1 MRYISQHEPNTITS
15 LFIYPIDAKDA
26 GSEGDED
33 DDFDLEALRKA
44 ALNSIKPKKPE
55 VSHIIDRNLF
65 KNEIVDYHNT
75 CY

>member
-55 VSHIIDRNLF
+55 VSRIIDQNLL
-65 KNEIVDYHNT
+65 KMRL
-75 CY
+75 